1 MANTNDLL
9 PAESAAII
17 RTGADGR
24 QRYDESYKHRVLEA
38 FDRSG
43 MSGKAFA
50 AQCGVKYPTFASWL
64 AKRRGGP
71 AGDAGQPAGGP
82 AFLLAEFG
90 ETPSGGDTL
99 EITLPGGAVARATT
113 TSQVR
118 LLADLVKA
126 LA

>member
-9 PAESAAII
+9 SAESSAII

-24 QRYDESYKHRVLEA
+24 QRYDEDYKLRVLDA

-64 AKRRGGP
+64 AKTPWGARSRRRSALGRP
-71 AGDAGQPAGGP
+71 
-82 AFLLAEFG
+82 
-90 ETPSGGDTL
+90 
-99 EITLPGGAVARATT
+99 
-113 TSQVR
+113 R
-118 LLADLVKA
+118 LLAR
-126 LA
+126 